1 MSHRQSFLLGIGVFG
16 AVFAVGLGLSG
27 RAAAVDFGKLSGK
40 VQEASSSKPLSGATL
55 TVGAKGP
62 SAVSGADGAYV
73 LDKVPVGNVMVTC
86 SLAGYKTE
94 KRNVAMT
101 AGADLKLVFSLTAAA
116 VPAPEEAAKAKKEMS
131 GRAAETEAMPSP
143 SVAPA
148 PPPASRTAPSRAKVM
163 SAAGAPSPGA
173 IAGKPVA
180 APSKVANA
188 AGEPTA
194 DQATGSEEYLQVRD
208 NPFILTASEPVS
220 TFSIDVDTASYAN
233 ARRFLSSSSLPP
245 KDAVRI
251 EEFVNYFPYEY
262 APPQGPDPFSIN
274 AEISTCP
281 WAKGHRLVLIGLQG
295 KKVDT
300 AQLPPTNLVFLIDT
314 SGSMSD
320 PNKLPLLVAA
330 FKLLVTQMRP
340 KDRVAITVYAGSAGL
355 VLPSTPGDQKEK
367 IIAALESL
375 GAGGSTA
382 GAAGIELA
390 YKVAKENLIQGG
402 NNRVILATDGDF
414 NVGAS
419 NDAEL
424 ERIIEEKR
432 NQGIFLTVLGF
443 GMGNYKD
450 AKMKKLA
457 DKGNGNYA
465 YIDNLSEARKVLINQ
480 MGGTLLT
487 IAKDVKIQIE
497 VNSAKV
503 KAYRLLGYESRIM
516 AKEDFDNDKKDAGEL
531 GAGHTVTAFY
541 EIIPTGSDEKIP
553 GIDPAKSQ
561 TATSNISKVKSDE
574 LMTVKLRY
582 KRPAGSES
590 KLLSQP
596 LVDQE
601 TPFDKT
607 SETFRFAS
615 SVVELGLLLRDS
627 PYKAGAS
634 FSSLIKRASSALGKD
649 EFGYRKEFVTLAEKA
664 AALQPK

>member
-1 MSHRQSFLLGIGVFG
+1 MRQRNQILACTGFLALVVAVGFG
-16 AVFAVGLGLSG
+16 AS
-27 RAAAVDFGKLSGK
+27 RAARAADFGKLSGK
-40 VQEASSSKPLSGATL
+40 VQEASSSKPLSGATI
-55 TVGAKGP
+55 TVGTKGP
-62 SAVSGADGAYV
+62 AATSGPDGSYV
-73 LDKVPVGNVMVTC
+73 LDKVPAGKQTVSCT
-86 SLAGYKTE
+86 LAGYKPQ
-94 KRNVAMT
+94 KRTVNIAP
-101 AGADLKLVFSLTAAA
+101 GAELKLVFSLTVMAEP
-116 VPAPEEAAKAKKEMS
+116 VPEEAAPEPKAKSEAKKES
-131 GRAAETEAMPSP
+131 AAKSMDMEARPSAPPPPSSQPSP
-143 SVAPA
+143 SRAKAAMGA
-148 PPPASRTAPSRAKVM
+148 PPPA
-163 SAAGAPSPGA
+163 
-173 IAGKPVA
+173 PVA
-180 APSKVANA
+180 TPVADDRKA
-188 AGEPTA
+188 DLSAG
-194 DQATGSEEYLQVRD
+194 GEEYQEIRD
-208 NPFILTASEPVS
+208 NPFMMAAAEPVS

-233 ARRFLSSSSLPP
+233 ARRFLTSSSLPP

-262 APPQGPDPFSIN
+262 AAPTGPDPFSIN

-300 AQLPPTNLVFLIDT
+300 AQLPPTNLVFLIDS

-330 FKLLVTQMRP
+330 FKLLVGQMRA

-367 IIAALESL
+367 IMAALESL

-414 NVGAS
+414 NVGMS

-424 ERIIEEKR
+424 EKLIEAKR

-450 AKMKKLA
+450 TKMKKLA

-465 YIDNLSEARKVLINQ
+465 YIDTLSEARKVLITQ

-487 IAKDVKIQIE
+487 IAKDVKIQVE
-497 VNSAKV
+497 FNPAKV

-541 EIIPTGSDEKIP
+541 EVIPAGSDEKVP
-553 GIDPAKSQ
+553 GVDPAKVKTT
-561 TATSNISKVKSDE
+561 TAKLEVVQPNDLLAVKF
-574 LMTVKLRY
+574 RY
-582 KRPAGSES
+582 KKPAGSES
-590 KLLSQP
+590 TLLTHP
-596 LVDQE
+596 LADGE
-601 TPFDKT
+601 TAIDKT
-607 SETFRFAS
+607 SETFKFAS
-615 SVVELGLLLRDS
+615 AVVEMGLLLRDS
-627 PYKAGAS
+627 PYKASAS
-634 FSSLIKRASSALGKD
+634 FSGLIKRAASALGKD
-649 EFGYRKEFVTLAEKA
+649 EFGYRKEFVSLAEKA